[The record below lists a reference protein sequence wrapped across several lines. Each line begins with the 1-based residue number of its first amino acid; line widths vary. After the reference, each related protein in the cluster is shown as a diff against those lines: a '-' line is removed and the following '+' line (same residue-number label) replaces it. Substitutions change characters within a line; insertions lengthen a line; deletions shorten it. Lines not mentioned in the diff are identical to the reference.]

1 MPKLKPVHPGEI
13 LREEFMIPLK
23 LNPHK
28 LALALRVPA
37 PGVYEIVKEKRAVSM
52 EMALRLARFFSTTP
66 EFWVNLQAHFDL
78 ETARDRDQRKVNREG
93 TSGKVFAVV
102 NAKGGSGATT
112 VAVNLALALQ
122 SAHGNTALVD
132 LTFWNDDGAA
142 PPISDIKH
150 FFGLFCLLPRS
161 LIHQLC

>member
-37 PGVYEIVKEKRAVSM
+37 PGVYEIVKEERAVSM

-78 ETARDRDQRKVNREG
+78 EIARDKEQRHVNQEVRPM
-93 TSGKVFAVV
+93 
-102 NAKGGSGATT
+102 T
-112 VAVNLALALQ
+112 VPA
-122 SAHGNTALVD
+122 
-132 LTFWNDDGAA
+132 
-142 PPISDIKH
+142 
-150 FFGLFCLLPRS
+150 
-161 LIHQLC
+161 

>member
-37 PGVYEIVKEKRAVSM
+37 PGVYEIVKEERAVSM

-78 ETARDRDQRKVNREG
+78 EIARDKEQRKVNQEVRPIEI
-93 TSGKVFAVV
+93 
-102 NAKGGSGATT
+102 
-112 VAVNLALALQ
+112 
-122 SAHGNTALVD
+122 SA
-132 LTFWNDDGAA
+132 
-142 PPISDIKH
+142 
-150 FFGLFCLLPRS
+150 
-161 LIHQLC
+161 